1 MVSDGCIANKQTNTL
16 QLESMQ
22 HMSMYNIYTHIIY
35 LATYYLHNI
44 HVLYV
49 TLWCQMVVLQANK
62 QILLQFKSSK
72 HIYTYMRLV
81 ATYHHLLH
89 VCIYI

>member
-1 MVSDGCIANKQTNTL
+1 MQHNMSMYNIYTHIIYLATYYLHNIHVTLWCQMVVLQANKQ

-49 TLWCQMVVLQANK
+49 TLWCQMVVLQTNK
-62 QILLQFKSSK
+62 QIL
-72 HIYTYMRLV
+72 YN
-81 ATYHHLLH
+81 
-89 VCIYI
+89 